1 MKWILIIL
9 ACFGTGDGFA
19 QVRQLP
25 GNNRYAPLLDK
36 GSQVTDIQ
44 VRQAKAL
51 LETIEAG
58 IAEGNIS
65 SFSKHFD
72 KQVFVNITKGES
84 GYFSSNQTSSLLHHY
99 IAGRKIVS
107 FRFSRVNEKGISP
120 YATGRLVTLYRGSQ
134 ESAQIY
140 VSCSWQ
146 DSRWVIGQFN
156 IY

>member
-1 MKWILIIL
+1 MKQILLIL
-9 ACFGTGDGFA
+9 VCLATENGFA
-19 QVRQLP
+19 QDRRLP
-25 GNNRYAPLLDK
+25 GDNRYAPLLDK
-36 GSQVTDIQ
+36 GLQVTNLQ
-44 VRQAKAL
+44 VQQAKSL
-51 LETIEAG
+51 LEDIEAG
-58 IAEGNIS
+58 IAEGDIS

-99 IAGRKIVS
+99 VASRKIVS
-107 FRFSRVNEKGISP
+107 FKFSRVSEKGISP

-134 ESAQIY
+134 ESAQVY

>member
-1 MKWILIIL
+1 MKQILLIL
-9 ACFGTGDGFA
+9 VCLATASGFA
-19 QVRQLP
+19 QDRRLP
-25 GNNRYAPLLDK
+25 GDNRYAPLLDK
-36 GSQVTDIQ
+36 GSQVTNLQ
-44 VRQAKAL
+44 VQQAKSL
-51 LETIEAG
+51 LEDIEAG
-58 IAEGNIS
+58 IADGDIS

-99 IAGRKIVS
+99 VASRKIVS
-107 FRFSRVNEKGISP
+107 FKFSRVSEKGISP

-134 ESAQIY
+134 ESAQVY

>member
-1 MKWILIIL
+1 MKWILLIL
-9 ACFGTGDGFA
+9 VCLGTYDGFA
-19 QVRQLP
+19 QARRLP
-25 GNNRYAPLLDK
+25 GDVRYSPLLDK
-36 GSQVTDIQ
+36 GSQVTDVQ
-44 VRQAKAL
+44 VQQAKSL
-51 LETIEAG
+51 LESIETG
-58 IAEGNIS
+58 IAEGDIS
-65 SFSKHFD
+65 SFSKCFD

-99 IAGRKIVS
+99 IASRKIVS
-107 FRFSRVNEKGISP
+107 FKFSRLNEKGISP

-134 ESAQIY
+134 ESAQVY